1 MAAPID
7 FYFDFSSP
15 YGYFAA
21 KKIDDLAARH
31 QRQVTWRPFLLGAV
45 FKITKMQPLV
55 EYPIKSDYMKRDW
68 ARFARLLGVRFKLP
82 DMFPFAGVNAS
93 RVFYWLDGRDPDL
106 ARKFARLAFH
116 AAFGEGRDIVSVGA
130 LAELAEPL
138 GLSKPDVTAA
148 ASDPAVKEKL
158 REEVEAAIGRGVF
171 GSPYVVIDG
180 EPFWGAD
187 RLDQVDGWLA
197 TGGW

>member
-1 MAAPID
+1 MAAPVD

-21 KKIDDLAARH
+21 MKIDEIAARH
-31 QRQVTWRPFLLGAV
+31 QREVNWHPFLLGAV

-68 ARFARLLGVRFKLP
+68 ARFARLLGVKFKMP
-82 DMFPFAGVNAS
+82 EVFPFAAVNAS
-93 RVFYWLDGRDPDL
+93 RIFYWLNAKDPVQ
-106 ARKFARLAFH
+106 ARKFAKAAYS
-116 AAFGEGRDIVSVGA
+116 AAFGEGRDIVSIGA
-130 LAELAEPL
+130 LAAVAEPL
-138 GLSKPDVTAA
+138 GIPGGDVIAA
-148 ASDPAVKEKL
+148 NNDQGVKDML
-158 REEVEAAIGRGVF
+158 RREVDAAIGRGVF
-171 GSPYVVIDG
+171 GSPYMIVDG

>member
-21 KKIDDLAARH
+21 KKIDQLAARH
-31 QRQVTWRPFLLGAV
+31 KREVNWRPFLLGAV
-45 FKITKMQPLV
+45 FKITKMQPLLD
-55 EYPIKSDYMKRDW
+55 YPIKSDYMKRDW
-68 ARFARLLGVRFKLP
+68 ARFARLLGVPFKLP
-82 DMFPFAGVNAS
+82 AVFPFAAVNAS
-93 RVFYWLDGRDPDL
+93 RIFYWLNDRDPDL
-106 ARKFARLAFH
+106 ARKFARQAFH
-116 AAFGEGRDIVSVGA
+116 AAFGEGRDIVSIGA
-130 LAELAEPL
+130 LAAIAEPL
-138 GLSKPDVTAA
+138 GVTGPDVLGANNE
-148 ASDPAVKEKL
+148 PAVKEKL
-158 REEVEAAIGRGVF
+158 RQEVEAAIGRGVF
-171 GSPYVVIDG
+171 GSPYVVVDG

>member
-21 KKIDDLAARH
+21 AKIDQLAARH
-31 QRQVTWRPFLLGAV
+31 QREVNWRPILLGAI
-45 FKITKMQPLV
+45 FKITKATPLLS
-55 EYPIKSDYMKRDW
+55 YPLKGDYATRDW
-68 ARFARLLGVRFKLP
+68 ARFARLLNVKFKMP
-82 DMFPFAGVNAS
+82 APFPFLAVNAS
-93 RVFYWLDGRDPDL
+93 RVFYWLQARDPAL
-106 ARKFARLAFH
+106 AHKYAQAAYN
-116 AAFGEGRDIVSVGA
+116 AAFGEGKDITS
-130 LAELAEPL
+130 AEAAADIAEPL
-138 GLSKPDVTAA
+138 GIARAETLAA
-148 ASDPAVKEKL
+148 LNDAGVKDKL
-158 REEVEAAIGRGVF
+158 RQEVDAAIARNVF
-171 GSPYVVIDG
+171 GSPMIIVDG